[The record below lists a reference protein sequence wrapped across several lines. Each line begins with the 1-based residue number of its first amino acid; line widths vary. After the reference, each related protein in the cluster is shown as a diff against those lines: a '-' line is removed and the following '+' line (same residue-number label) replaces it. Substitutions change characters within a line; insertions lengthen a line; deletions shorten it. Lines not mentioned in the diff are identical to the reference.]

1 MNTSN
6 LRKTTATAMLGATSA
21 VLMFISF
28 SVPFMPSFIK
38 VDFSELPALLAAF
51 TYGPLYGVLVCLV
64 KNLIN
69 LAFTTT
75 GGVGELSNFLLG
87 CMFVVPAG
95 LIYRLKKTKG
105 NAFLAA
111 ITGAAT
117 MAGLSILTN
126 YYLTYPVYANFMPM
140 EVIIGAY
147 QTINPLVENLWDAL
161 IWFNVPFTFA
171 KGMVSVIVTMLIYKP
186 LRPILRGK

>member
-95 LIYRLKKTKG
+95 LIYRLKKTKS

-117 MAGLSILTN
+117 MAGLSVLTN